1 MTELEPYWRKFIDAR
16 VAEEYYFL
24 YSHLCRRTVWSINAI
39 CLVLT
44 GTGVAAWLTERLHPL
59 AASLLILIVQ
69 SVGLLQPLFPFQDR
83 LYASR
88 YLYREYTNLASE
100 AEKAVTNVILGHVEE
115 KSLSEK
121 LNHIV
126 SEMENIEDKF
136 STSDLFP
143 RNKRLHKRAQ
153 KSVLQYVNV
162 HFDLED

>member
-1 MTELEPYWRKFIDAR
+1 MAELEPYWRKFIDVK

-39 CLVLT
+39 CLVLA

-59 AASLLILIVQ
+59 AAGLLILTVQ
-69 SVGLLQPLFPFQDR
+69 AVGLLQPLFPFQDR

-88 YLYREYTNLASE
+88 YLYREYMNLSSE
-100 AEKAVTNVILGHVEE
+100 AEKVVTRVILGQLEE
-115 KSLSEK
+115 KSLPEN
-121 LNHIV
+121 LDRIV
-126 SEMENIEDKF
+126 SNMEDIEDKF

-143 RNKRLHKRAQ
+143 RNKRLHRRAQ